1 MNKSKYDK
9 SLKEIGQVFLKYF
22 FRGLLIVVPVAT
34 TAYVIYWI
42 FSKLDTL
49 LPIGIPGLG
58 ILISLAGIVVIG
70 YLGSGLLT
78 KPILDLFDDFLER
91 TPGVKLIYTAIKDF
105 LEAFV
110 GEKKKFTEPVLV
122 EITATG
128 ILRLGFVTQRDLNYL
143 GMPGHV
149 AVYVPHSY
157 NFSGNLLIVPTD
169 KIKPVDSK
177 KAGELMKFVV
187 TGGVIDID

>member
-9 SLKEIGQVFLKYF
+9 SLKDIGQVLLKYF
-22 FRGLLIVVPVAT
+22 FRGLLIVLPVAAT
-34 TAYVIYWI
+34 IYVIYWI
-42 FSKLDTL
+42 FNSLDTL
-49 LPIGIPGLG
+49 VPIGIPGLG
-58 ILISLAGIVVIG
+58 ILIALGGILLIG
-70 YLGSGLLT
+70 YLGSGFLT
-78 KPILDLFDDFLER
+78 KSIFSLFDDFLER
-91 TPGVKLIYTAIKDF
+91 TPGVKLIYSAIKDF

-128 ILRLGFVTQRDLNYL
+128 ILRLGFVTQKDLDFL
-143 GMPGHV
+143 SLPGHV

-157 NFSGNLLIVPTD
+157 NFSGNLFFVPTD
-169 KIKPVDSK
+169 RVKPVDSK

-187 TGGVIDID
+187 TGGVIDLD